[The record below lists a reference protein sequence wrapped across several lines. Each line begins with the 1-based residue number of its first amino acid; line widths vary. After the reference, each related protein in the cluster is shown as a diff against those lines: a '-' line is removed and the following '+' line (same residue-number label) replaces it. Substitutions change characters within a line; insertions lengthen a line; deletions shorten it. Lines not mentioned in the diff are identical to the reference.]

1 MVLAHIAAKDIPKD
15 CGLKGAPIGLE
26 NTMVIDVIP
35 HKGLQIFKK
44 IDLLSQIDIFD
55 GLSLKSARDL
65 IQCSTEEH
73 YKSGQIVSPHIP
85 YKIIY
90 PRY

>member
-1 MVLAHIAAKDIPKD
+1 MILAHIAAKDIPAD
-15 CGLKGAPIGLE
+15 SGLVGAKPGLE
-26 NTMVIDVIP
+26 NTLIIDVIP
-35 HKGLQIFKK
+35 HKGLPIFKK

-73 YKSGQIVSPHIP
+73 YKAGQIVRRIFLSEI
-85 YKIIY
+85 
-90 PRY
+90 